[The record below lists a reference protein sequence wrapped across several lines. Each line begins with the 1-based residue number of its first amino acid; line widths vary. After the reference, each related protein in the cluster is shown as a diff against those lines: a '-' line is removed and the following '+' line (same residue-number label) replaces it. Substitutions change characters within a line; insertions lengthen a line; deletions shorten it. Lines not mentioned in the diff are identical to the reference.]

1 VFSST
6 NIESGSS
13 HNPNGIGRDAYDKPS
28 ASPYVYS
35 TPDDYDDIDE
45 MKAGYTELQFLQPK
59 QQATSSDAPEPTSP
73 SPHEY
78 LELLDE

>member
-45 MKAGYTELQFLQPK
+45 MKAGYTELQFLQ
-59 QQATSSDAPEPTSP
+59 QEEQATSGDAPEPP
-73 SPHEY
+73 PPRPHEY